1 MAILRAAA
9 LTLLVVALVCE
20 ASVIRA
26 QAPATGEPQTT
37 AELAR
42 AIAFTISR
50 NPGAADASNTLMSLV
65 SATSHG
71 NVVEVRFVIKDAAMF
86 ARLKQNTNMLRLGK
100 TSYYC
105 NPSRIKY
112 IDRGIVI
119 HEITASPTGD
129 DQFDYTID
137 KPSCDALPKPT
148 RADPASLAK
157 LALSVTDA
165 ENDALKK
172 ENKRVSLFQF
182 SGASAH
188 QGLVEERFTVATN
201 SLLNLQANR
210 IRLKDVT
217 RGYLCGKYRDPLL
230 QGLAI
235 HRMFASEDG
244 SPVFDFT
251 VDASD
256 C

>member
-1 MAILRAAA
+1 MVVFRAVA
-9 LTLLVVALVCE
+9 LGLLGMALVCGIP
-20 ASVIRA
+20 AIRA
-26 QAPATGEPQTT
+26 QAPTTGAPQTT

-42 AIAFTISR
+42 AIAFTISS
-50 NPGAADASNTLMSLV
+50 NPGAATESNSLMSLV

-71 NVVEVRFVIKDAAMF
+71 NIVEVRYIVKDSTMF
-86 ARLKQNTNMLRLGK
+86 ARLKQKADTLRLGK

-112 IDRGIVI
+112 INLGIAI
-119 HEITASPTGD
+119 HEMTVSASGD
-129 DQFDYTID
+129 DQLDITID
-137 KPSCDALPKPT
+137 KSSCDALPKPT
-148 RADPASLAK
+148 PADPASLAK

-172 ENKRVSLFQF
+172 ENAGNPHFQF
-182 SGASAH
+182 SGARAH

-201 SLLNLQANR
+201 SLASLQTNR
-210 IRLKDVT
+210 TNLKDVT
-217 RGYLCGKYRDPLL
+217 RGFLCGKYRASLL
-230 QGLAI
+230 QGVAI

-251 VDASD
+251 VDGSD